1 MNDFTRALL
10 AVALVMPSAMPA
22 QRTGD
27 DPFGAIKYFHDL
39 RAYPADRIPAR
50 ARESAMAQ
58 MRLRWPR
65 SFELRE
71 AAQLAAPSSSTSW
84 VPIGPAPLTNGSAT
98 NSGRVNSIAVDP
110 GNPLRI
116 FIGGAQGGVWRTI
129 DGGAS
134 WTPLTDAQCSL
145 AMGSVVIDPVNT
157 QIIYAGTGEQNFSG
171 DSFYGC
177 GVLRSAD
184 GGATWV
190 QLGSSVFQTSA
201 GGAKI
206 SRIVIDKTTAGS
218 TSATTIFAASDLG
231 LYRSTNSAATWT
243 SVLTGIVTDLV
254 ANPTTPST
262 LYAAVG
268 YAYGSASN
276 GVYRSVDGGLTF
288 TKLSGGLPTS
298 AIGRIALAISP
309 SNPLRL
315 YVAVQTAIGSSGTN
329 DGKLLGIWTTVDGGT
344 VWTQS
349 AASVAF
355 CAIQCWYDMVLAVD
369 PVTPSTVYFGGFS
382 TYKSVDSATTFTDI
396 GQSIHVDVHAL
407 AFDTKTPATVYSG
420 NDGGVFASANAGT
433 TWTSLNTNLSLTQFY
448 AGVSMSP
455 ASATLLL
462 GGTQDNG
469 TLQWGGSQIWPAV
482 IGGDGGYTAINPLT
496 PTTMF
501 GETQWTQGSTASGP
515 RRKDASTTFFSPKN
529 SGINV
534 TDPAAFIPPIAM
546 DLARPRILYFGTNML
561 YRTANSG
568 DSWTAISPT
577 LGKTTSGFL
586 NAIGVAQSD
595 SLTVYA
601 GTTDGQVQY
610 THDLG
615 VTWSLATGLANAAV
629 SDFAVDPRDA
639 KTAFVTFHGFAA
651 TKVYKTVN
659 GGASWTNITF
669 DLPNIPVLAIVFEPG
684 TRDLDIGTD
693 LGVFTLRD
701 GTTSWSPIVAGLP
714 NVAVYD
720 LVYDAPR
727 GRLIAATHGRGMFTL
742 DVNVVALRG
751 DITGDGQIT
760 ALDAQA
766 ILAAVVGNALPAGAR
781 RFPNGDANCD
791 GEVTAVDALLVLAKV
806 VGQNTAPFCV
816 GTVR

>member
-1 MNDFTRALL
+1 MSDCARALL
-10 AVALVMPSAMPA
+10 AVALLMPSAMRA

-39 RAYPADRIPAR
+39 RAYPADRIPPR
-50 ARESAMAQ
+50 ARENAMAQ

-65 SFELRE
+65 SFELRQ
-71 AAQLAAPSSSTSW
+71 AAQLGAPSSSTSW
-84 VPIGPAPLTNGSAT
+84 VPLGPAPLTSGSAT
-98 NSGRVNSIAVDP
+98 YSGRVNSIAVDSA
-110 GNPLRI
+110 NPQRI
-116 FIGGAQGGVWRTI
+116 FIGGAQGGVWRTV

-134 WTPLTDAQCSL
+134 WTPLTDSQCSL

-190 QLGSSVFQTSA
+190 QLGSTVFQTSS

-218 TSATTIFAASDLG
+218 ASTTTIFAASDRG
-231 LYRSTNSAATWT
+231 LYRSTNSGDTWT
-243 SVLTGIVTDLV
+243 SVLTGVVTDLV
-254 ANPTTPST
+254 ANPATPST
-262 LYAAVG
+262 LDAAVG
-268 YAYGSASN
+268 NAFGNTAN

-288 TKLSGGLPTS
+288 TKLSGGLPTLLV
-298 AIGRIALAISP
+298 GRIALAISP

-315 YVAVQTAIGSSGTN
+315 YAAVQTAIDSSGTN
-329 DGKLLGIWTTVDGGT
+329 GGKLLGIWTTVDGGT
-344 VWTQS
+344 VWTQA
-349 AASVAF
+349 AASGAF
-355 CAIQCWYDMVLAVD
+355 CATQCWYDMVIAVD

-407 AFDTKTPATVYSG
+407 AFDTRTPATVYVGS
-420 NDGGVFASANAGT
+420 DGGVWASANAGT
-433 TWTSLNTNLSLTQFY
+433 TFTSLNTNLSLTQFY

-455 ASATLLL
+455 ASATVLL

-469 TLQWGGSQIWPAV
+469 TLQWGGAQSWPQV

-501 GETQWTQGSTASGP
+501 GETQWSQGSGQGP
-515 RRKDASTTFFSPKN
+515 LRKDATSLGFVTRN
-529 SGINV
+529 SGIDV
-534 TDPAAFIPPIAM
+534 SDAAAFIPPIAM
-546 DLARPRILYFGTNML
+546 DLARPRILYFGTNKL
-561 YRTANSG
+561 YRTANNG

-577 LGKTTSGFL
+577 LGRTTSGVI

-615 VTWSLATGLANAAV
+615 VTWTLATGLANAVV
-629 SDFAVDPRDA
+629 SDFAVDRRDA

-669 DLPNIPVLAIVFEPG
+669 DLPNIPVLAIVLEPG

-701 GTTSWSPIVAGLP
+701 GTTSWSAITAGLP

-727 GRLIAATHGRGMFTL
+727 GRIIAATHGRGMFTL
-742 DVNVVALRG
+742 DVNVAALRG
-751 DITGDGQIT
+751 DINGNGVVE
-760 ALDAQA
+760 AVDAQI

-806 VGQNTAPFCV
+806 VGQNTAAFCV
-816 GTVR
+816 GTVK